1 MDLTSPVAAIQLAAG
16 AFFLV
21 KMAIQDL
28 TSSVAT
34 VQLAAGR
41 RPRWGG
47 GSKPVC
53 AAVGAGYHVDPAQT
67 IENGRGGILVTHRGR
82 GHKVR

>member
-16 AFFLV
+16 AFFPV
-21 KMAIQDL
+21 KMATHGFDQPCQRAPD
-28 TSSVAT
+28 
-34 VQLAAGR
+34 R

-47 GSKPVC
+47 GSKPVS
-53 AAVGAGYHVDPAQT
+53 AAVGGVGYHVDPAQT
-67 IENGRGGILVTHRGR
+67 IENGRGGIPVTHRGR

>member
-1 MDLTSPVAAIQLAAG
+1 MDLTSPVAANRLAAG

-28 TSSVAT
+28 TSPVAA
-34 VQLAAGR
+34 VQLATGR

-47 GSKPVC
+47 WF
-53 AAVGAGYHVDPAQT
+53 QT
-67 IENGRGGILVTHRGR
+67 CLRGGGGVVTM
-82 GHKVR
+82 

>member
-16 AFFLV
+16 AFFPV
-21 KMAIQDL
+21 KMATHGFDKPC
-28 TSSVAT
+28 
-34 VQLAAGR
+34 QLAPDR

-47 GSKPVC
+47 WFQTCLGRGGGV
-53 AAVGAGYHVDPAQT
+53 GYHVDPAQT
-67 IENGRGGILVTHRGR
+67 IENGRGGIPVTHRGR